1 VVCKRPTLLAKCF
14 AWKGFVYSSLG
25 TSKANT
31 YAGEGEGAGQGQGD
45 WIDEELC
52 YSVM

>member
-1 VVCKRPTLLAKCF
+1 MQASNF
-14 AWKGFVYSSLG
+14 ALEMLCMGKGFVFSSLG

-45 WIDEELC
+45 GIDEELC
-52 YSVM
+52 YSVV